1 MKNLASILFLVG
13 ANCLPLGGVLFLGW
27 DIPTVLFVYWLES
40 MIIWLFSAIKLF
52 MAGYKSGVMIY
63 GAMMFTITYP
73 ILLYVFLLVIRAT
86 VMMMSGDTITAA
98 NNPYNSSI
106 IDQVIY
112 LFTNFSGSIILSMI
126 SLLASHTYSFLTNFL
141 GKKEYK
147 SDRHQ
152 TFNDLMYAPYKRV
165 VAMYV
170 TLLGG
175 SILAAIFSAPQAFI
189 IVLVV
194 MKIIADL
201 LAHMVE
207 HGMINRARLAQSS
220 WLVIFGAPKH

>member
-73 ILLYVFLLVIRAT
+73 ILLYVFFLVIRAT

-98 NNPYNSSI
+98 NNPYSSSV

-112 LFTNFSGSIILSMI
+112 LFTNFSGSIIFSVI
-126 SLLASHTYSFLTNFL
+126 SLLTSHTYSFCTNFL
-141 GKKEYK
+141 KKKEYK

-152 TFNDLMYAPYKRV
+152 TFSDLIYAPYKRV
-165 VAMYV
+165 VTMYV

-175 SILAAIFSAPQAFI
+175 SILVVVFSAPQAFI
-189 IVLVV
+189 AVLVI
-194 MKIIADL
+194 MKTLADI

-207 HGMINRARLAQSS
+207 HGMINRARLARSS